1 MSPAA
6 HNRTAAQRSCGVAT
20 AAALA
25 LAVASC
31 APPPQPA
38 PLNAGALR
46 SSYLDQLG
54 ARERAA
60 RALDAQVSLWPVVGD
75 RHLPGALA
83 SLMLA
88 APDRCRLHVGSPGGT
103 VLDAV
108 GAGGEV
114 LAWLPGEQTLAEMT
128 SCADSAGITDLP
140 ALVVRTAAALWR
152 PASLDSLL
160 YPAVADPAEAL
171 EWREAGRTIRVR
183 ITREGLP
190 DTVFVSSGSGTV
202 RITYVEWL
210 RSGSVRLPGEFR
222 VSADSARATLRCVVS
237 RVRLRSQPDSSA
249 FRAPGPAG
257 ADREPGCELWRVLM
271 TGAGS

>member
-6 HNRTAAQRSCGVAT
+6 RTRSAWRRARRV
-20 AAALA
+20 AAATLA
-25 LAVASC
+25 LAIASC
-31 APPPQPA
+31 APPPKPA
-38 PLNAGALR
+38 PIDARALR
-46 SSYLDQLG
+46 SLYLDELG
-54 ARERAA
+54 TRESAA
-60 RALDAQVSLWPVVGD
+60 RALEAQVSLWPVIGE
-75 RHLPGALA
+75 RRLPGALA
-83 SLMLA
+83 SLKLA
-88 APDRCRLHVGSPGGT
+88 APDRCRLHVSSPGGT

-114 LAWLPGEQTLAEMT
+114 LAWLPGARTLADMT

-160 YPAVADPAEAL
+160 HPASSEAAGAL
-171 EWREAGRTIRVR
+171 EWREAGRTIRVS

-190 DTVFVSSGSGTV
+190 DTVFLSSGSGTV
-202 RITYVEWL
+202 RITYLEWL
-210 RSGSVRLPGEFR
+210 RTGSVRLPGEFR

-237 RVRLRSQPDSSA
+237 RVSLRPQPDSSA

-271 TGAGS
+271 TGPGS